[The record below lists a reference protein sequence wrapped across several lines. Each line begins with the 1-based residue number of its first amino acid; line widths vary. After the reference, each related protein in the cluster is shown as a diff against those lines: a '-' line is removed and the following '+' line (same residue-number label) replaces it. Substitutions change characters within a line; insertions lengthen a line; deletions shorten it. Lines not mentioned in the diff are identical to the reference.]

1 MKADLLPPSP
11 FGALA
16 DVGRQA
22 LVAALLERERRQS
35 GRKLLT
41 YYPDEGPLRRA
52 LYRKHLEFFRAGAE
66 HRERLMLAANLVGK
80 TEGVG
85 GYEVALHLTGL
96 YPKWWEGRRYAR
108 PVAIWAAG
116 DTGKTVRDILQRKLL
131 GPRARPG
138 TGLVPA
144 EHIGRTTAK
153 SGIPDSVDTAAVRHV
168 TGGWSALA
176 FKSYD
181 QGYEAFQGTEQDMIW
196 LDEEPPLAI
205 YTECLMRTMTT
216 DGMVM
221 ATFTPLQGLSDVV
234 LAFLPD
240 ATPKETRAVAE

>member
-1 MKADLLPPSP
+1 MT
-11 FGALA
+11 
-16 DVGRQA
+16 
-22 LVAALLERERRQS
+22 LLEEGERRTS
-35 GRKLLT
+35 RRRLFAN
-41 YYPDEGPLRRA
+41 YPEQGPLRRQ
-52 LYRKHLEFFRAGAE
+52 LYPRHIEFFAAGAQ
-66 HRERLMLAANLVGK
+66 HRERLMLAANRVGK

-85 GYEVALHLTGL
+85 GYEVTLHLTGL
-96 YPKWWEGRRYAR
+96 YPAWWQGRRYTR
-108 PVAIWAAG
+108 PVSAWASG

-131 GPRARPG
+131 GPRANPG

-144 EHIGRTTAK
+144 ERIGRMRAK
-153 SGIPDSVDTAAVRHV
+153 QGVSDAVDTAAVRHSS
-168 TGGWSALA
+168 GGWSTLA

-216 DGMVM
+216 DGILL

-234 LAFLPD
+234 LAFLPSPD
-240 ATPKETRAVAE
+240 SKNQDGATPGEETS